1 MADKFARFNEERDFQ
16 GNHFDQYEE
25 GHLEIEQASLDK
37 PIESDNIG
45 HRLLQK
51 HGWKLGQGLG
61 KSLQGRT
68 DPIPIIVKYDVMG
81 MGRMEMELDYADDAT
96 ERRRVMEVEKQDTEE
111 LRQKYKII
119 STTGAKPGAPPLV
132 VHSWAVDEAPVFC
145 SQADLLAMRE
155 VHAEEYRGHSSK
167 DYAEKEKAI
176 AKALEELRANF
187 YCELC
192 DKQYQKHHEFDNHIN
207 SYDHA
212 HKQRLKDLKQREYAR
227 NVASKSRKD
236 EKKQERALRR
246 LHELAELRKQQ
257 ECAPGSGPMFKTTTV
272 AIDGEEDDRNVVGAD
287 ESAEG
292 KTSGPTSPS
301 VNRTV
306 SYNTVEDYRGGDEN
320 ISQCVTENSAGLD
333 QSNQPAQPF
342 NFTQLKS
349 NSGTPLQKL
358 GVSFSFAKKAAVK
371 LDISASVFSDVAEE
385 PSESEAATSEEKMS
399 SGQVSPKSM
408 EAETTVVSDKVEAAS
423 QSESDNDSI
432 NNTLS
437 KLKKMMEKEDDACQ
451 SEPEYYHYIPPA
463 HCKVKPNFPFLL
475 FMKATEELHRCD
487 GKKTLE
493 TTKNDPDLQTT
504 LRFQESN
511 EELEE
516 NETPTLQQGSDTVD
530 GGPDLDPDPKEDKFP
545 ETVSKQNC
553 SNTPSK
559 PSACEEGKPSNLVDE
574 EILTGP
580 KQPTVPFFP
589 VLGKDDS
596 TTLQW
601 PSELLMITKSEPCIS
616 YSCNP
621 LYFEFKLTRNR
632 NTKGKNKERC
642 QENLHEQSAQS
653 TDQKSQETSKAP
665 SKTLLKTVGTES
677 DVKPL
682 DQPSLT
688 ESKCEAQIG
697 ESDKSTNKKDKGVKS
712 HKHKKKKKHKKSGK
726 HLKEKAGEE
735 KEKLK
740 DGETCAETSKKR
752 KKRKHKSKNL
762 DEKSKET
769 GLELSV
775 PLAATKS
782 TEETSHTQKKRHR
795 SQDCQHS
802 AAAVEDG
809 SRKADVSEE
818 PVSKKQKTGSG
829 SELKKRISGR
839 KDSRS
844 RQRGRESS
852 RDEESDSY
860 DESHVRRS
868 RQKSFSHYSDE
879 YDTRSERSYAR
890 RSKRHRSS
898 SQRSSHRSYSSG
910 SDVSSDC
917 SRYSRRRSYSDSY
930 SDYSG
935 RSDHSKR
942 SHGSDYD
949 HRRSRHREKKH
960 KYSSS
965 DEDYRRSR
973 SRCRSSSRESARTIS
988 RTRSRSR
995 TRSSS
1000 HSRSRGNRR
1009 SQRSRSYSH
1018 THRDSG
1024 RQRTCHRSPSRDK
1037 GSHSHD
1043 SSGDRRSSRR
1053 NSSRSFSRD
1062 RVYRS
1067 KSPCYSRSR
1076 MLGKKGDYLKKVENK
1091 GDGTKPGSLFHR
1103 SLGGTSSSTGK
1114 VHSESGRTP
1123 EERNSLTAKQ
1133 LLEKIQSR
1141 KFEKKPETSNET
1153 ASTYNKVGIKLK
1165 DPPQGY
1171 FGPKLPPALGN
1182 KAMLPLIGKLP
1193 TVKKPVTK
1201 KLEDLC
1207 LEKEDKEE
1215 VLYQAEP
1222 KEATKE
1228 EVGQVWI
1235 MQEENPSREEKSDS
1249 EETLGATEQI
1259 QTISGETQFVQVIS
1273 ESYIADVSMPTEAIT
1288 TPAEV
1293 GPPDADEALTM
1304 HFAPDP
1310 EPFSNYIPEAEVQEI
1325 EEDFQEGADSSLAP
1339 FDRQPITFTPEE
1351 MEKYSKLQ
1359 QAAQQHIQQ
1368 QFLAKQVKTF
1378 PTSTAIVPAPTLQQF
1393 HIQQP
1398 SAAATA
1404 TSITTVHH
1412 AILQHQAAA
1421 AAAAMGIH
1429 PHAHPQTLAQIHHI
1443 PQPHLTPI
1451 SLSHLTPSMYPT
1463 HPATFLTSHPIHI
1476 IPASALHGGPLALHP
1491 VPHALY
1497 PALFAPRHGG
1507 AGASALH
1514 LHPFLHPI
1522 FSSQELQHPPSHGT

>member
-1 MADKFARFNEERDFQ
+1 MADKFARFNEDRDFQ

-111 LRQKYKII
+111 LRQKYK
-119 STTGAKPGAPPLV
+119 
-132 VHSWAVDEAPVFC
+132 
-145 SQADLLAMRE
+145 
-155 VHAEEYRGHSSK
+155 

-176 AKALEELRANF
+176 AKALEDLRANF

-212 HKQRLKDLKQREYAR
+212 HKQRLKDLKQREFAR

-246 LHELAELRKQQ
+246 FHELAELRKQQ

-272 AIDGEEDDRNVVGAD
+272 AIDEEDDDRNVVDTD
-287 ESAEG
+287 ESTGG

-306 SYNTVEDYRGGDEN
+306 PDNTVEDYREEDEN
-320 ISQCVTENSAGLD
+320 ISYCITGNSAGLD
-333 QSNQPAQPF
+333 QSNQPVQPF
-342 NFTQLKS
+342 NIAQLKN
-349 NSGTPLQKL
+349 NSGTPFQKL

-371 LDISASVFSDVAEE
+371 LDVSASVFSDVAEE
-385 PSESEAATSEEKMS
+385 PSESEAASPEENVS
-399 SGQVSPKSM
+399 SGQVLPKSM
-408 EAETTVVSDKVEAAS
+408 EVETPVVPDKVEAAS
-423 QSESDNDSI
+423 PSESENDSI

-437 KLKKMMEKEDDACQ
+437 KLKKMMGKEDDACQ

-487 GKKTLE
+487 SKKTLE

-504 LRFQESN
+504 LRFQESS
-511 EELEE
+511 EELEK
-516 NETPTLQQGSDTVD
+516 NETPALQQSSDTVD
-530 GGPDLDPDPKEDKFP
+530 GGPDLDPDPKEDKSP
-545 ETVSKQNC
+545 EAVSKQNC

-559 PSACEEGKPSNLVDE
+559 PRACEEGKPSKHLVNK

-580 KQPTVPFFP
+580 KQLTGPFFP

-601 PSELLMITKSEPCIS
+601 PSELLMVTKSEPCIS

-632 NTKGKNKERC
+632 DTKGKNKERC
-642 QENLHEQSAQS
+642 QENVHEHNAQS
-653 TDQKSQETSKAP
+653 TGQESQETMNINTSKAP
-665 SKTLLKTVGTES
+665 SKTVGAES

-682 DQPSLT
+682 DQPPLT
-688 ESKCEAQIG
+688 VSKGEAQIG
-697 ESDKSTNKKDKGVKS
+697 ETDKSTNKKNKGAKS

-735 KEKLK
+735 KEKPK
-740 DGETCAETSKKR
+740 DGETHAETSKKR

-769 GLELSV
+769 DLELSV
-775 PLAATKS
+775 AMAATKS
-782 TEETSHTQKKRHR
+782 TEESSSTQKKRRR

-802 AAAVEDG
+802 AAAVEDA
-809 SRKADVSEE
+809 SKKADVSEE

-829 SELKKRISGR
+829 SELKKRTSGR

-844 RQRGRESS
+844 RHRSRESS

-860 DESHVRRS
+860 DESHAKRS
-868 RQKSFSHYSDE
+868 RQKSSSHYSDE
-879 YDTRSERSYAR
+879 YDSRSERSYPR
-890 RSKRHRSS
+890 RSRRHRSS

-935 RSDHSKR
+935 RSNHSKR

-949 HRRSRHREKKH
+949 YRRSRHREKKH

-965 DEDYRRSR
+965 DDDYRRNRSR
-973 SRCRSSSRESARTIS
+973 SRSSSRESA

-1000 HSRSRGNRR
+1000 HSRSRSKRR
-1009 SQRSRSYSH
+1009 SHSTTQRVWKRSRSYSH
-1018 THRDSG
+1018 TRRDSG
-1024 RQRTCHRSPSRDK
+1024 RHRTSRRSVSRDK

-1053 NSSRSFSRD
+1053 TSSRSFSRD

-1067 KSPCYSRSR
+1067 KSPCYSRGR
-1076 MLGKKGDYLKKVENK
+1076 MQGKKDDYSKKEENK
-1091 GDGTKPGSLFHR
+1091 GDGTKSGSFFHK

-1114 VHSESGRTP
+1114 VHSESERTP

-1141 KFEKKPETSNET
+1141 RFEKKTESSNET

-1193 TVKKPVTK
+1193 TVKKPAMK

-1207 LEKEDKEE
+1207 TEKGGKEE
-1215 VLYQAEP
+1215 ELYLAEP
-1222 KEATKE
+1222 KEVAKE
-1228 EVGQVWI
+1228 EVSQVWI
-1235 MQEENPSREEKSDS
+1235 MQEENPSREDKSDS
-1249 EETLGATEQI
+1249 EETLGVTEQI
-1259 QTISGETQFVQVIS
+1259 QTISGETQFDQVIS
-1273 ESYIADVSMPTEAIT
+1273 ESYIADVSTPTEVIT

-1293 GPPDADEALTM
+1293 GPPDADEAVMM

-1310 EPFSNYIPEAEVQEI
+1310 EPFSNYIPEAEVTEI
-1325 EEDFQEGADSSLAP
+1325 EEDSQEDVDSSVAP

-1368 QFLAKQVKTF
+1368 QLLAKQVKSF

-1398 SAAATA
+1398 SATA

-1412 AILQHQAAA
+1412 AILQHQAA

-1451 SLSHLTPSMYPT
+1451 SLSQLTPSLYPG

-1497 PALFAPRHGG
+1497 PALFAPRPGG

-1522 FSSQELQHPPSHGT
+1522 FSSQELQHPPSHGS

>member
-1 MADKFARFNEERDFQ
+1 
-16 GNHFDQYEE
+16 
-25 GHLEIEQASLDK
+25 
-37 PIESDNIG
+37 
-45 HRLLQK
+45 
-51 HGWKLGQGLG
+51 
-61 KSLQGRT
+61 
-68 DPIPIIVKYDVMG
+68 MG

-111 LRQKYKII
+111 LRQKYK
-119 STTGAKPGAPPLV
+119 
-132 VHSWAVDEAPVFC
+132 
-145 SQADLLAMRE
+145 
-155 VHAEEYRGHSSK
+155 

-176 AKALEELRANF
+176 AKALEDLRANF

-212 HKQRLKDLKQREYAR
+212 HKQRLKDLKQREFAR
-227 NVASKSRKD
+227 NVASRSRKD

-246 LHELAELRKQQ
+246 LHELAEQRKQQ

-272 AIDGEEDDRNVVGAD
+272 AVDEDGNDRKVV
-287 ESAEG
+287 SASDNTGG

-301 VNRTV
+301 VNQTV
-306 SYNTVEDYRGGDEN
+306 SDNTLEDSRGETDN
-320 ISQCVTENSAGLD
+320 TSHCVTGSSAGLG
-333 QSNQPAQPF
+333 QNNQPVQPF
-342 NFTQLKS
+342 NISQLKS
-349 NSGTPLQKL
+349 NSAIPLQKL
-358 GVSFSFAKKAAVK
+358 GVSFSFAKKAPVK
-371 LDISASVFSDVAEE
+371 LDVSASVFSDVAEE
-385 PSESEAATSEEKMS
+385 PNESEATNPDEKMS
-399 SGQVSPKSM
+399 SGQGSPKSM
-408 EAETTVVSDKVEAAS
+408 EAETAAISDKTEGAS

-432 NNTLS
+432 NSTLS
-437 KLKKMMEKEDDACQ
+437 KLKKMMKKEDDVCQ

-475 FMKATEELHRCD
+475 FMKATEESHKC
-487 GKKTLE
+487 GNKKSLE
-493 TTKNDPDLQTT
+493 TTKSNPDLQNT
-504 LRFQESN
+504 LKFQESK
-511 EELEE
+511 EGEHTE
-516 NETPTLQQGSDTVD
+516 NEMPALQQNSDTAD
-530 GGPDLDPDPKEDKFP
+530 GATDPDFKEAKSP

-553 SNTPSK
+553 NTTTLK
-559 PSACEEGKPSNLVDE
+559 PIACEEGKQSSLANE
-574 EILTGP
+574 EVLNGP
-580 KQPTVPFFP
+580 KQPTGPFFP
-589 VLGKDDS
+589 VLGKDES

-632 NTKGKNKERC
+632 DTKGKNKERYH
-642 QENLHEQSAQS
+642 ENSHEQNAQNM
-653 TDQKSQETSKAP
+653 DQDSQEKTNINTSNATSKT
-665 SKTLLKTVGTES
+665 SLNTVGSEG
-677 DVKPL
+677 DVKP
-682 DQPSLT
+682 QEQSIPT
-688 ESKCEAQIG
+688 ASKCEAQVG
-697 ESDKSTNKKDKGVKS
+697 ESDRSTNKKDKSMKS

-726 HLKEKAGEE
+726 HLKEKTTEE
-735 KEKLK
+735 KEKQK
-740 DGETCAETSKKR
+740 DGETRDETSKKR
-752 KKRKHKSKNL
+752 KKRKRKNKSL
-762 DEKSKET
+762 DEKSKDA

-775 PLAATKS
+775 PMPAIKS
-782 TEETSHTQKKRHR
+782 TEESSLTQKKRHR
-795 SQDCQHS
+795 SQDCQYS
-802 AAAVEDG
+802 AATVEDG
-809 SRKADVSEE
+809 SRKENVSEE
-818 PVSKKQKTGSG
+818 PISKKQKTGSC
-829 SELKKRISGR
+829 SELRKRISGR

-844 RQRGRESS
+844 RHRSRDSS

-860 DESHVRRS
+860 DESHRKRSRHKSSSRYSDDYDSRSDRSYSRRS
-868 RQKSFSHYSDE
+868 R
-879 YDTRSERSYAR
+879 
-890 RSKRHRSS
+890 RHHSS
-898 SQRSSHRSYSSG
+898 SQRSSRRSYSSR

-930 SDYSG
+930 SDYSD

-942 SHGSDYD
+942 SHDSDYD
-949 HRRSRHREKKH
+949 YRRSRHHGKKH

-965 DEDYRRSR
+965 DDDYRRSR
-973 SRCRSSSRESARTIS
+973 SRSRSSSRESTRTIS

-1000 HSRSRGNRR
+1000 HSRSRSKRR
-1009 SQRSRSYSH
+1009 SQSTTQRSWKRSRSYSRNRRGS
-1018 THRDSG
+1018 TRHRTS
-1024 RQRTCHRSPSRDK
+1024 RRSISRDK

-1076 MLGKKGDYLKKVENK
+1076 MSGKKDDYSKKEENK
-1091 GDGTKPGSLFHR
+1091 GDGTKSGSSFHR
-1103 SLGGTSSSTGK
+1103 NLSGTSTSSGK
-1114 VHSESGRTP
+1114 GHVESERTP

-1133 LLEKIQSR
+1133 LLEKIQSK
-1141 KFEKKPETSNET
+1141 KFEKKSETINET
-1153 ASTYNKVGIKLK
+1153 ASTSNKVGIKLK

-1182 KAMLPLIGKLP
+1182 KALLPLIGKLP
-1193 TVKKPVTK
+1193 TVKKPATK
-1201 KLEDLC
+1201 KSEDLC
-1207 LEKEDKEE
+1207 SEKGDKEDE
-1215 VLYQAEP
+1215 LYLAEP
-1222 KEATKE
+1222 KDVTKE
-1228 EVGQVWI
+1228 EGGQLSNWI
-1235 MQEENPSREEKSDS
+1235 TQEEIQSREEKSDGEEASGGS
-1249 EETLGATEQI
+1249 EKI
-1259 QTISGETQFVQVIS
+1259 QTISCETQFVHKGFVLDTQAIS
-1273 ESYIADVSMPTEAIT
+1273 DTYISDVSTPTEVIT
-1288 TPAEV
+1288 KPSELGA
-1293 GPPDADEALTM
+1293 PDGDEAVMM

-1310 EPFSNYIPEAEVQEI
+1310 EPFSNYIPQTEVQEI
-1325 EEDFQEGADSSLAP
+1325 EEDSQEGADSSVAP
-1339 FDRQPITFTPEE
+1339 LDRQPITFTPEE

-1368 QFLAKQVKTF
+1368 QLLAKQVKTF
-1378 PTSTAIVPAPTLQQF
+1378 PTSTAIAPAPTLQQF

-1421 AAAAMGIH
+1421 AAAMGIH

-1451 SLSHLTPSMYPT
+1451 SLSHITPSIYPT

-1476 IPASALHGGPLALHP
+1476 IPASALHAGPLALHP

-1497 PALFAPRHGG
+1497 PALFAPRPAG